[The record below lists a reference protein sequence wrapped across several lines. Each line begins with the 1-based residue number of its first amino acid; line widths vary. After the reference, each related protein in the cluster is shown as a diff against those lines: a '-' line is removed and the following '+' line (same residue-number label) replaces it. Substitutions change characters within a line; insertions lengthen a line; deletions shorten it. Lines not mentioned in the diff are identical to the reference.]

1 MMRFVFFEYRNKV
14 GAQWL
19 LGLSDFL
26 ERENLLKEG

>member
-1 MMRFVFFEYRNKV
+1 VMRFVFFEYRNKV

-26 ERENLLKEG
+26 ERENI